1 MSKNRNQ
8 ASQLATENEEVQ
20 QGGSEMENTENAEK
34 VETSQNLSI
43 MDKINMAM
51 TIDESSH
58 FQQVEGKGGEITEI
72 VKKQYTFVEPIGKRS
87 QISVYDVDIINSL
100 DKIQSAI
107 NGRKYLN
114 YVIAKELSN
123 INESG
128 KLENMGFKNIA
139 ELGKSIFGLE
149 SSTVNHYARI
159 GKFFI
164 NADYSIKGALPD
176 ISISHLLELSKL
188 VDEETGDISQITE
201 MYTNGTLIDGMSTK
215 KIREVVNQLSIED
228 KGEEKENDEKQEE
241 ANPTTDATATK
252 INEETPI
259 ETLSAEFDKQVV
271 VGQIVNSVSRINE
284 LFSLLNKNDVKTSGY
299 NEALEL
305 LQNLALQLLQ

>member
-1 MSKNRNQ
+1 MSKKEN
-8 ASQLATENEEVQ
+8 ASQLAEEFVKNTMNGEGVKMEEQ
-20 QGGSEMENTENAEK
+20 KMENVETMGIMEK
-34 VETSQNLSI
+34 VQNA
-43 MDKINMAM
+43 MA
-51 TIDESSH
+51 IDESSRY
-58 FQQVEGKGGEITEI
+58 QQVEGKDGAVTEI
-72 VKKQYTFVEPIGKRS
+72 VKKQYAFVEPIGKRS
-87 QISVYDVDIINSL
+87 QISVYDIDIINSL

-123 INESG
+123 INESN

-139 ELGKSIFGLE
+139 EMGKAIFGLE

-164 NADYSIKGALPD
+164 NNDYSIKGALPD
-176 ISISHLLELSKL
+176 ISISHLLELTKL
-188 VDEETGDISQITE
+188 VDEETGDISAITE
-201 MYTNGTLIDGMSTK
+201 LYTNGTLVDGMSTK
-215 KIREVVNQLSIED
+215 DIRKAINELFIED
-228 KGEEKENDEKQEE
+228 KSEDKTEDKSEDKTEEN
-241 ANPTTDATATK
+241 TVDATATK
-252 INEETPI
+252 ITEETPV
-259 ETLSAEFDKQVV
+259 ETLSASFDKQVV

-284 LFSLLNKNDVKTSGY
+284 LFSLLKTNNVDASGY